1 MPLETSVIDRQC
13 IIRGL
18 FEEFIDQ
25 YYPEAA
31 PEICD
36 AMFCAFWLGMFLGT
50 NKNLSET
57 DRQVFQEKLQ
67 LARPARFW
75 EE

>member
-1 MPLETSVIDRQC
+1 MIDRQC

-25 YYPEAA
+25 FYPEVA

-36 AMFCAFWLGMFLGT
+36 AMFCAFWTGMFLGT
-50 NKNLSET
+50 NRSLTEA
-57 DRQVFQEKLQ
+57 DRQVFQDKLE
-67 LARPARFW
+67 LSRPARLL